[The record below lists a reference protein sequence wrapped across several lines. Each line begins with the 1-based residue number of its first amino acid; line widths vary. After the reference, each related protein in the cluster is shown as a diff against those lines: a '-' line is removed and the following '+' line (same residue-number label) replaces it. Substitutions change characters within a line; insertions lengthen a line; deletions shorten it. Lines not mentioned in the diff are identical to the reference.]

1 MVRPATLDCGF
12 GIADFRLQIMAQG
25 FRICDFEFWK
35 AVFEEMLVDRGEN
48 WEAGRRGS
56 VVARMSTVIAR
67 TKSNRLPKIK
77 IANPESLRHN
87 LQSKIRNP
95 KSAIE
100 RSGSD
105 HVKLYKFMDKLSI

>member
-1 MVRPATLDCGF
+1 
-12 GIADFRLQIMAQG
+12 MAQG

-67 TKSNRLPKIK
+67 TKSNRLPKTV
-77 IANPESLRHN
+77 ELTVCSQVGLT
-87 LQSKIRNP
+87 
-95 KSAIE
+95 E
-100 RSGSD
+100 RR
-105 HVKLYKFMDKLSI
+105 LLSIYNVSGQKSCPFFH